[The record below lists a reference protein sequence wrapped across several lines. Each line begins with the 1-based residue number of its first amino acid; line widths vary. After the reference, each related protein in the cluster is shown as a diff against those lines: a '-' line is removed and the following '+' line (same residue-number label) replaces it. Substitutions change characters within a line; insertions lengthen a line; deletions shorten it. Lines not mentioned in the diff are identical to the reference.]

1 MLEAIITGA
10 VAIIVCM
17 LNNLY
22 QNKAVRSQH
31 DKTIALIDYKLEQL
45 TQRVDK
51 HNSVVER
58 VYHLEERT
66 EVQEERI
73 KVANHRIDDL
83 EKEKEK

>member
-1 MLEAIITGA
+1 MLEAIITGV

-17 LNNLY
+17 VNNLY
-22 QNKAVRSQH
+22 QSKAVRSQH

-45 TQRVDK
+45 SSRVDK
-51 HNSVVER
+51 HNIVVER
-58 VYHLEERT
+58 LYHLEERS

-83 EKEKEK
+83 EKKG

>member
-1 MLEAIITGA
+1 MLEAIITGV

-17 LNNLY
+17 VNNLY
-22 QNKAVRSQH
+22 QSKAVRSQH
-31 DKTIALIDYKLEQL
+31 DKTIALIDYKREQHSA
-45 TQRVDK
+45 RVDK

-58 VYHLEERT
+58 VYHLEERS

-83 EKEKEK
+83 EKKG

>member
-1 MLEAIITGA
+1 MLEAIITGM

-17 LNNLY
+17 VNNLY
-22 QNKAVRSQH
+22 QSKAVRSQH

-45 TQRVDK
+45 SARVDK

-58 VYHLEERT
+58 VYHLEERS

-73 KVANHRIDDL
+73 KNANHRIDDL
-83 EKEKEK
+83 EKKG

>member
-1 MLEAIITGA
+1 MLEAIITGM

-17 LNNLY
+17 VNNLY
-22 QNKAVRSQH
+22 QSKAVRSQH

-45 TQRVDK
+45 SARVDK

-58 VYHLEERT
+58 VYHLEERS

-73 KVANHRIDDL
+73 KDANHRIDNL
-83 EKEKEK
+83 EKKG

>member
-1 MLEAIITGA
+1 MLEAIITGV

-17 LNNLY
+17 VNNLY
-22 QNKAVRSQH
+22 QSKAVRSQH

-45 TQRVDK
+45 SARVDK

-58 VYHLEERT
+58 VYHLEERS

-73 KVANHRIDDL
+73 KDANHRIDNL
-83 EKEKEK
+83 EKKG

>member
-1 MLEAIITGA
+1 MLEAIITGVA
-10 VAIIVCM
+10 AIIVCM
-17 LNNLY
+17 VNNLY
-22 QNKAVRSQH
+22 QSKAVRSQH

-45 TQRVDK
+45 SARVYK

-58 VYHLEERT
+58 VYHLEERS

-83 EKEKEK
+83 EKKG

>member
-1 MLEAIITGA
+1 MLEAIITGV
-10 VAIIVCM
+10 VAIIVFM
-17 LNNLY
+17 VNNLY
-22 QNKAVRSQH
+22 QSKAVRSQH

-45 TQRVDK
+45 SARVDK

-58 VYHLEERT
+58 VYHLEERS

-83 EKEKEK
+83 EKKG

>member
-1 MLEAIITGA
+1 MLEAIITGV

-17 LNNLY
+17 VNNVY
-22 QNKAVRSQH
+22 QSKAVRSQH

-45 TQRVDK
+45 STRVDK

-58 VYHLEERT
+58 VYHLEERS

-83 EKEKEK
+83 EKKG

>member
-1 MLEAIITGA
+1 
-10 VAIIVCM
+10 M